1 MDKIELMRCSIVVL
15 GRSGQQ
21 QRPKDGKG
29 AFILWLWDGFRRR
42 DGFCH
47 PTYTI
52 PFILCIHV
60 NCSSPANWVR
70 ASDRLSEIHPP
81 AFRAIAISRAVS
93 SGTAS
98 VNVMLS
104 THFTLA

>member
-1 MDKIELMRCSIVVL
+1 MDKIGLMRCSIVVL

-21 QRPKDGKG
+21 QRPKDEKG
-29 AFILWLWDGFRRR
+29 GFILWLWDGFR
-42 DGFCH
+42 H

-93 SGTAS
+93 SGTES

-104 THFTLA
+104 THLTLA